1 MGRASKSE
9 IRHKIYRCIYMEEED
24 LGYNQRYLRLCSK
37 FGTSA
42 EGRRFWRLVDQFPGA
57 MYRLLRDLRRVNY
70 DSLESLQGFT
80 CSGLIETMTLSVH
93 FLKLSREMEGENERV
108 SVPLLPV
115 TNFSLNTAR
124 LITHLATS
132 VDMICTNMPRSNC
145 LSLRAIQD
153 TPHLTENSFQLLR
166 HVVVSFLSLASAVHR
181 SGSGPYISLR
191 DL

>member
-70 DSLESLQGFT
+70 DSLESLQDFT

-124 LITHLATS
+124 
-132 VDMICTNMPRSNC
+132 PRSNC